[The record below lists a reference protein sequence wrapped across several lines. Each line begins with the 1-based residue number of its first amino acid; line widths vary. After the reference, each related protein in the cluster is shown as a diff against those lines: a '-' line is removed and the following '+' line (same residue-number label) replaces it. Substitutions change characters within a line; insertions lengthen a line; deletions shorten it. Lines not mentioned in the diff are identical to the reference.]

1 MGRVVSPA
9 ETHRQILREGARHGL
24 RPVYKYGQCMVAQ
37 RELVIEHGSVV
48 NVARE
53 RWDPFRSVDQ
63 DHPLSNIWRS
73 RKQRHMHNLARL
85 TMEADARRKAA
96 DDAAVEDRRAYRGKE
111 LLRAAKQVGFAD
123 FWSAIRE
130 VHRGRPNSG

>member
-1 MGRVVSPA
+1 MSRVVSPA
-9 ETHRQILREGARHGL
+9 ETFRQIQREGVRHGL
-24 RPVYKYGQCMVAQ
+24 RPVFKYGQAMVAQ

-53 RWDPFRSVDQ
+53 TWDGFRNVDM

-85 TMEADARRKAA
+85 AMDADKRRKAA

-130 VHRGRPNSG
+130 VHRGRANTG